1 MCYLLIIDGP
11 KPLEALKVMSI
22 GPSEL
27 TIVLLLVLILYV
39 AVPAL
44 LIFVVI
50 LFYRRLKEIEEH
62 LQSIEEKIGGAS
74 GTESSGG

>member
-1 MCYLLIIDGP
+1 
-11 KPLEALKVMSI
+11 MSI
-22 GPSEL
+22 SPSEL

-62 LQSIEEKIGGAS
+62 LQSIEEKIGGTS
-74 GTESSGG
+74 KSESSDD